1 VRDDVECRAWHACC
15 AAHRRHPDTVKAEN
29 CRSYVKI
36 LYQVN
41 DHRLDAFADDDA
53 HPLA

>member
-1 VRDDVECRAWHACC
+1 MWNVVRGMPAVRL
-15 AAHRRHPDTVKAEN
+15 HRRHPDTVKAEN
-29 CRSYVKI
+29 CRSHVKI